1 MIPQIYLRKGKEES
15 LLRRHPWIF
24 SGAIDHIKAEEESDF
39 AEGALVEVYTRQ
51 GEFMALGHY
60 QVGSIAVR
68 VLTFE
73 REEIDQAWWNLRIAV
88 AYDVRRTLD
97 LTDNPATT
105 CYRLVHGEGDS
116 LPGLVVDI
124 YGPVAVI
131 QCHSAGMYHA
141 RMQIAEALRT
151 VYGARLTAI
160 YDKSS
165 QTLPFKAALGAV
177 DGYCGEPR
185 TMRRTSFWKTASGSA
200 STGKRDRKRASSST
214 SAKTASWSNATPRA
228 APYSTPSATR
238 AGSRSTPSRAAPGKS
253 ARWTLP
259 NAPWRWP
266 RRTCSSTSA
275 TMRPTRRSPP
285 TRWTT

>member
-24 SGAIDHIKAEEESDF
+24 SGAIDHIKAEI
-39 AEGALVEVYTRQ
+39 YTRQ

-73 REEIDQAWWNLRIAV
+73 REAIDQAWWNLRIAV

-151 VYGARLTAI
+151 VYGA
-160 YDKSS
+160 
-165 QTLPFKAALGAV
+165 
-177 DGYCGEPR
+177 GYKIEV
-185 TMRRTSFWKTASGSA
+185 
-200 STGKRDRKRASSST
+200 
-214 SAKTASWSNATPRA
+214 N
-228 APYSTPSATR
+228 
-238 AGSRSTPSRAAPGKS
+238 
-253 ARWTLP
+253 
-259 NAPWRWP
+259 
-266 RRTCSSTSA
+266 
-275 TMRPTRRSPP
+275 
-285 TRWTT
+285 